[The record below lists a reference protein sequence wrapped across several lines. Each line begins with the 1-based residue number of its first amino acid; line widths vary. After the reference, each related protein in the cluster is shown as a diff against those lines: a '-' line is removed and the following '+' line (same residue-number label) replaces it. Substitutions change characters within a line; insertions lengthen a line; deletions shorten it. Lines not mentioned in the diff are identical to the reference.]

1 MSYMTYEAEK
11 SDLYPL
17 QDQVLAKVVEHQ
29 KEWGIPNVI
38 LCGGTA
44 LARCYLHHRISF
56 DLDFFVPG
64 HFSAER
70 LLQKAGKGG
79 LILQDASVEEG
90 DKYVT
95 QIHAYTKVNKELIK
109 LSFIEDVYEGMWKTL
124 DVNGIWTEEIP
135 GLYHRKLR
143 TVTGSGFGE
152 QTQGAR
158 QNARDLFDL
167 YVLHKSVESISKFI
181 KRINRDGANLPV
193 APFCANIIAMPW
205 MDLLTEFDRLVI
217 SENYSNI
224 DFYREI
230 RNTLVDEA
238 IVLQKEGT

>member
-1 MSYMTYEAEK
+1 MTYEAEK
-11 SDLYPL
+11 SSLYPL
-17 QDQVLAKVVEHQ
+17 QDQVLAKVFRRQ
-29 KEWGIPNVI
+29 KDWGIPNVV

-44 LARCYLHHRISF
+44 LARCYLQHRISF

-70 LLQKAGKGG
+70 LLQKSGKDG
-79 LILQDASVEEG
+79 LILQDAVIEQE

-95 QIHAYTKVNKELIK
+95 QVHAYTKVNEELIK
-109 LSFIEDVYEGMWKTL
+109 LSFIEDVYEGMWKML
-124 DVNGIWTEEIP
+124 DVHGIRTEELP

-143 TVTGSGFGE
+143 TVTGSGFSE

-193 APFCANIIAMPW
+193 APFCANIITMPW
-205 MDLLTEFDRLVI
+205 MDLMAEFDRLVI

-224 DFYREI
+224 DFYREV
-230 RNTLVDEA
+230 RNTLVEEA
-238 IVLQKEGT
+238 IILQKEGA